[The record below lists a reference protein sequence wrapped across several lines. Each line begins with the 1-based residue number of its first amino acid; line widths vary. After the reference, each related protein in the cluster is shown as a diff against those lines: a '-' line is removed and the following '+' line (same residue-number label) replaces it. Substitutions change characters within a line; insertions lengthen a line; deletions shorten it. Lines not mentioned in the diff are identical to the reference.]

1 MKKTTALILT
11 CLAALALCAAPAFA
25 ADKHKVFLIT
35 MDQMDQ
41 HWANMDAGAKKAAAA
56 AGNID
61 YVWMAPDIKD
71 DAKQIEIVNNAVA
84 AGAEVILIAANGP
97 NAITAALK
105 EADGA
110 GVKIIYV
117 DSPAEFPGVAT
128 FATNNKAAGQ
138 TAGEVLLKALQ
149 GKGVTKG
156 QIGVVSVNAAT
167 QSTVD
172 RENGFREAFKG
183 TAFELLPSQYGE
195 GDVARSKDIAGNF
208 IVQGVVG
215 IFGANEGSTVGVGNA
230 IAEDGNQVLGVG
242 FDNSDSIRGLIQSGS
257 LLGAMVQNPDVMG
270 AKGVEA
276 AAAVVGGGYTGEK
289 MVDTGV
295 TVMTKDKL

>member
-1 MKKTTALILT
+1 MKKTTALVLA
-11 CLAALALCAAPAFA
+11 CLAAIFLCAAPAFA

-41 HWANMDAGAKKAAAA
+41 HWANMDFGARKAAEE

-61 YVWMAPDIKD
+61 YAWMAPDIKD

-97 NAITAALK
+97 NAVTAALK
-105 EADGA
+105 EANGA

-117 DSPAEFPGVAT
+117 DSPAEFPGLAT
-128 FATNNKAAGQ
+128 FATNNKAAGK
-138 TAGEVLLKALQ
+138 TAGEVLVKALKD
-149 GKGVTKG
+149 KGVTKG
-156 QIGVVSVNAAT
+156 RIGVVSVNAAT

-183 TAFELLPSQYGE
+183 SAFELLPSQYGE
-195 GDVARSKDIAGNF
+195 GDVARSKDIAANF
-208 IVQGVVG
+208 ITQDVVG

-242 FDNSDSIRGLIQSGS
+242 FDNSDSIRGLIRSGA

-276 AAAVVGGGYTGEK
+276 AAAVLGGGYKGEK